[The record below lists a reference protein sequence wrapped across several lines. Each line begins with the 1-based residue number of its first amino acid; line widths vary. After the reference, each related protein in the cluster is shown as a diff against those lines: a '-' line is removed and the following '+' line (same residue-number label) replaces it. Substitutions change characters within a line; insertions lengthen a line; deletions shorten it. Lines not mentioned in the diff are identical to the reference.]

1 MWTSGFTNGPE
12 LIISYRFKFLKSLMK
27 IGKIWLISIIL
38 WWIEIGMK
46 NSNPPSSALFPFLRL
61 YLKRQKSNY
70 LYLFL
75 RVWLHG
81 GMEPPGGW
89 GNSASCVRKMARVF
103 FFFLFLRRSLRDQ
116 KHQEAERCTFSLKDF
131 LRSYRHNS
139 FSVLLLIEPF
149 WSHLSS
155 VAKCGYRLSFHF
167 LVNHP
172 LQRR

>member
-38 WWIEIGMK
+38 WWIEIRMK

-81 GMEPPGGW
+81 DMEPPGGW
-89 GNSASCVRKMARVF
+89 GNLASCVRKIARV
-103 FFFLFLRRSLRDQ
+103 FFFLFLRRSLSDQ
-116 KHQEAERCTFSLKDF
+116 KHQEAERRKFSLKDF

-139 FSVLLLIEPF
+139 FSVLN
-149 WSHLSS
+149 LSS
-155 VAKCGYRLSFHF
+155 VEKCGYKLSFHF

-172 LQRR
+172 L